1 MEERKVAGIIADEVT
16 AANQTQEA
24 LDEIMGISSDTH
36 QFIYE
41 KMLVEKDGQL
51 IEIEVPIDDIDLLDD
66 MDDDDLTEE
75 GERSLGIINQDY
87 DSTSGNAPDKKSRQ
101 KMLKGSVKTIKTEND
116 DQDDYEITCPYTGS
130 TEVYQVSSNVF
141 ASYETDQPFS
151 VDFDEED

>member
-16 AANQTQEA
+16 AANHTQEA

-41 KMLVEKDGQL
+41 TMLVEKDGQI

-116 DQDDYEITCPYTGS
+116 DPDDYEITCPYTGS
-130 TEVYQVSSNVF
+130 TEVYQVSSIVF

>member
-16 AANQTQEA
+16 AANHTQEA

-41 KMLVEKDGQL
+41 KMLV
-51 IEIEVPIDDIDLLDD
+51 
-66 MDDDDLTEE
+66 
-75 GERSLGIINQDY
+75 GIINQDY

>member
-1 MEERKVAGIIADEVT
+1 
-16 AANQTQEA
+16 
-24 LDEIMGISSDTH
+24 
-36 QFIYE
+36 
-41 KMLVEKDGQL
+41 
-51 IEIEVPIDDIDLLDD
+51 